1 MLNEVKHLKKEILR
15 LRLRMTDLPQFFI
28 FNCEFLIDS
37 IMSYIVLAR
46 KYRPQKFDDIVGQEH
61 ITRVL
66 KNAIKENR
74 IAHGYIF
81 SGQRGVGKTT
91 TARIFAKALNCKEG
105 PREEPCNKCDSCRE
119 ILAGNSID
127 VMEIDAASNRGID
140 QIRELREN
148 IKYAPSSAKYKIYII
163 DEAHQI
169 TNEAFNALLK
179 TLEEPPAHA
188 IFIFATTS
196 TQKIPPTILSRC
208 QRFSFRPLSIKEISG
223 QIENIAEKEKIKIDA
238 QAVALIAKSSGGA
251 LRDALSVFDQVISFC
266 GATITSQDVISI
278 LGSVKEDMLS
288 DMFECIEKNDVKK
301 LLQIV
306 DKTVLLGYDPLNIAT
321 DLQEY
326 IRCIM
331 LYKISPELVLTV
343 ADTEKLELY
352 SQNLSI
358 DILFRLVQILSDCI
372 EQMKNAEQSFVILEV
387 FCVKLTQK
395 YIGLDELISRLENIE
410 SSSLSNREETEITEK
425 NSKELPPS
433 VSKIGNPKLE
443 TVKISLEKVRSVWN
457 EISKDGKIRP
467 RVLTCFSDAK
477 ISGVSNDGTFVV
489 EFGDSY
495 KMETVLSNKNEWLPL
510 IEKKLGG
517 KFSFTAKVASTT
529 HPKIEETEDE
539 IPLSETI
546 AGNEPE
552 ETELPVGIYTPV
564 SEKSSSVGKNKKS
577 DIMFSR
583 NDSAS
588 AVKNII
594 DLFGGNVVEEK

>member
-1 MLNEVKHLKKEILR
+1 
-15 LRLRMTDLPQFFI
+15 
-28 FNCEFLIDS
+28 
-37 IMSYIVLAR
+37 MSYIVLAR
-46 KYRPQKFDDIVGQEH
+46 KYRPQKFDDIVGQDH

-105 PREEPCNKCDSCRE
+105 PKEEPCNKCNSCRE
-119 ILAGNSID
+119 ILGGNSMD

-140 QIRELREN
+140 QIRDLREN
-148 IKYAPSSAKYKIYII
+148 IKYAPSSSKYKIYII

-223 QIENIAEKEKIKIDA
+223 QIEKIAEKEKIKIDA
-238 QAVALIAKSSGGA
+238 QAVAVISRSIGGA

-278 LGSVKEDMLS
+278 LGSVKEELLS
-288 DMFECIEKNDVKK
+288 DMFECIVKNDAKK
-301 LLQIV
+301 LLQIT
-306 DKTVLLGYDPLNIAT
+306 DKTMLLGYDPLNIAT

-326 IRCIM
+326 IRCVM

-343 ADTEKLELY
+343 ADTEKQELY
-352 SQNLSI
+352 SQRLSL
-358 DILFRLVQILSDCI
+358 DVLFRQVKILSDCI
-372 EQMKNAEQSFVILEV
+372 EQMKHSEQPSVILEV

-395 YIGLDELISRLENIE
+395 YIGLDELLSRLENLE
-410 SSSLSNREETEITEK
+410 SSSLNEHEETESTEI
-425 NSKELPPS
+425 NSEEKPAS
-433 VSKIGNPKLE
+433 VKKLQ
-443 TVKISLEKVRSVWN
+443 TVHPVRSGTSCYDTSNRVQIPLEKVRSAWN

-477 ISGVSNDGTFVV
+477 ISSQNDGKFVI
-489 EFGDSY
+489 EYEDAY
-495 KMETVLSNKNEWLPL
+495 KMETVVSNKHEWLPL
-510 IEKKLGG
+510 MEKKLGG
-517 KFSFTAKVASTT
+517 KFSYTAKVASTT
-529 HPKIEETEDE
+529 HPEIEETEDD
-539 IPLSETI
+539 IMPVETVMD
-546 AGNEPE
+546 NEPE
-552 ETELPVGIYTPV
+552 ETDLP
-564 SEKSSSVGKNKKS
+564 VGKNKKS
-577 DIMFSR
+577 DTISER
-583 NDSAS
+583 KTS

-594 DLFGGNVVEEK
+594 DLFGGNVVDEK

>member
-1 MLNEVKHLKKEILR
+1 
-15 LRLRMTDLPQFFI
+15 
-28 FNCEFLIDS
+28 
-37 IMSYIVLAR
+37 MSYIVLAR

-91 TARIFAKALNCKEG
+91 TARIFAKALNCKER
-105 PREEPCNKCDSCRE
+105 PKEEPCNKCDSCLE
-119 ILAGNSID
+119 IIGGNSID

-148 IKYAPSSAKYKIYII
+148 IKYAPSSSKYKIYII

-208 QRFSFRPLSIKEISG
+208 QRFSFRPLSIKEISE
-223 QIENIAEKEKIKIDA
+223 QIENIAEKENIKIDA
-238 QAVALIAKSSGGA
+238 QAIAVIARSVGGA

-266 GATITSQDVISI
+266 GTTITSQDVISI
-278 LGSVKEDMLS
+278 LGSVKEDLLS
-288 DMFECIEKNDVKK
+288 EMFECIEKNDVKK

-326 IRCIM
+326 IRCVM

-343 ADTEKLELY
+343 SDTEKLELY

-358 DILFRLVQILSDCI
+358 DVLFRLVQILSDCI
-372 EQMKNAEQSFVILEV
+372 EQMKNAEQPSVILEV

-395 YIGLDELISRLENIE
+395 YVGLDELISRLENLE
-410 SSSLSNREETEITEK
+410 SSSLNNREETGSTEK
-425 NSKELPPS
+425 SSEEIPAA
-433 VSKIGNPKLE
+433 VSEIRNPKSQ
-443 TVKISLEKVRSVWN
+443 TVKISLDKVRLAWN

-477 ISGVSNDGTFVV
+477 ISEIQNDGTFVV

-495 KMETVLSNKNEWLPL
+495 KMETVLSNKDEWLPL
-510 IEKKLGG
+510 MEKKLGG
-517 KFSFTAKVASTT
+517 KFLFTAKVASTT
-529 HPKIEETEDE
+529 HPEIEETEDDIMQVE
-539 IPLSETI
+539 PAI
-546 AGNEPE
+546 GNEPE
-552 ETELPVGIYTPV
+552 ETELPVGTYAPV
-564 SEKSSSVGKNKKS
+564 SEKSSSAGKNKKS
-577 DIMFSR
+577 DAMFSR
-583 NDSAS
+583 NDSTS